1 MDVRKVITTKR
12 FNGFRTISEDGVP
25 SPLQRQRSNGFK
37 MVVNDENEKL
47 KPKLAS
53 VQHQSNNTKHSYTA
67 TPII

>member
-25 SPLQRQRSNGFK
+25 APLPRQRSNGFK

-53 VQHQSNNTKHSYTA
+53 VQHQSSNTKHSYTA